1 MQCVPEFIHCRWL
14 VNSLGLWKIIAH
26 ILIALFLTSI
36 YRVFFVAVFLL
47 LKILL
52 LLLPK
57 ILAWYLEILSILLAV
72 LIAVAYRR
80 GTNLINITNVILDL

>member
-1 MQCVPEFIHCRWL
+1 
-14 VNSLGLWKIIAH
+14 VNILGLWKIIAH